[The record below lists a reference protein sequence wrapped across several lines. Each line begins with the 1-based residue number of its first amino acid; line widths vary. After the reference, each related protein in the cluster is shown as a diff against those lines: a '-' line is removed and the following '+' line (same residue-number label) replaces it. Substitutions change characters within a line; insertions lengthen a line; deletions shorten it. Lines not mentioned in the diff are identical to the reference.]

1 MAEEEDSTSAL
12 QGILQQRNFLKYTC
26 IWQRLSGICT
36 ISFISPSPSVCV
48 CVARNRN
55 PRDPLNINLRKAF
68 LDYDKS
74 L

>member
-1 MAEEEDSTSAL
+1 MAEEEDSTSVL

-26 IWQRLSGICT
+26 IWQCLSGICS
-36 ISFISPSPSVCV
+36 IDLFSLCV
-48 CVARNRN
+48 CMARNLN
-55 PRDPLNINLRKAF
+55 PRDPVNINLRKAF